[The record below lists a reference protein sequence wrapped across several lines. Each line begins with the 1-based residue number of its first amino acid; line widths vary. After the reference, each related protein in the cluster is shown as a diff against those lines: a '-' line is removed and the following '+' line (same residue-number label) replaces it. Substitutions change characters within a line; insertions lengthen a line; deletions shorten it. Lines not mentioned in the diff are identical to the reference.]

1 MKIIDK
7 IVTQVTQPQQTNV
20 LWHNPETGELKIFG
34 NKGWEVVG
42 GNPGEGNSSSTDTN
56 GYPIV
61 TVKDNFNIT
70 AEPNTFYDIR
80 NTKDTVINIEMD
92 TNIYSTS
99 YTNQSYYC
107 FSGVSSQN
115 DFMMIMSICGGTIT
129 PDVSIEGFKYKMH
142 MYSGFVYG
150 QDMDV
155 FLSDLP
161 TNGGTIVIRVQD
173 TEASQDLTVSNISL
187 QDVGEYIVFAQFN
200 DPDMGLNAQVPI
212 YNISEVENDRED
224 YKYKYSIGGILQ
236 MMQAPYGDGN
246 AYMYTNDP
254 YMNAAI
260 ALIPFSGCSG
270 QVTYIELPITAE
282 LVKTITYNNLPS
294 TNEFVF
300 NFNSPTSINFNQVIK
315 WNNNSVPDLTNSG
328 TYTFSILNGIGC
340 FTFIKL

>member
-1 MKIIDK
+1 MSNTALNYI
-7 IVTQVTQPQQTNV
+7 QVGDQTYNIGG
-20 LWHNPETGELKIFG
+20 TGG
-34 NKGWEVVG
+34 
-42 GNPGEGNSSSTDTN
+42 STN
-56 GYPIV
+56 GGYPIV
-61 TVKDNFNIT
+61 TVEDNFNIT

-99 YTNQSYYC
+99 YRNQSYYC
-107 FSGVSSQN
+107 FSGESSQN
-115 DFMMIMSICGGTIT
+115 DCMMMLSICGGTIT

-142 MYSGFVYG
+142 VYSGFVYG

-200 DPDMGLNAQVPI
+200 DPDMGLNTQVPI

-224 YKYKYSIGGILQ
+224 YKYKYSIGGILH
-236 MMQAPYGDGN
+236 MVQASYGDGN

-254 YMNAAI
+254 YVNATT

-270 QVTYIELPITAE
+270 ASTDLELPITAE
-282 LVKTITYNNLPS
+282 SVKTITYNNLPS

-315 WNNNSVPDLTNSG
+315 WNNNSVPDLTKNG
-328 TYTFSILNGIGC
+328 IYTFSILNGVGC
-340 FTFIKL
+340 YTFIKE